1 MAFSAPYASLKVDK
15 ENRVALEK
23 QLKELHLEKIT
34 AGIHKEHGAQMVSK
48 GARLIDI
55 AVQNEYGNEWTE
67 PHTVRFQKNG
77 KWFYIKKGTSIKIP
91 ATHFVGRL
99 VQNTGYRAGLITE
112 IQADIHMMLAP
123 YNGYDSKK
131 ENAKSVTREIG
142 RYMVKMIKSFI
153 DNKEFQ
159 PNAPMTVESKGFDK
173 RLFDKGLL
181 YECIKWRARKQR
193 NGD

>member
-1 MAFSAPYASLKVDK
+1 MAFDAPYASLTVDK

-34 AGIHKEHGAQMVSK
+34 AGIHKEHGSQMVGK
-48 GARLIDI
+48 NARLIDI
-55 AVQNEYGNEWTE
+55 AVQNEYGNEWVE

-112 IQADIHMMLAP
+112 IQASIHMMLAP

-131 ENAKSVTREIG
+131 ETAKTVARDIG
-142 RYMVKMIKSFI
+142 RYMMNTIKSFI
-153 DNKEFQ
+153 DKKEFQ
-159 PNAPMTVESKGFDK
+159 PNAPMTIEGKGFDK

-181 YECIKWRARKQR
+181 YDCIKWRARKQR
-193 NGD
+193 SGD